1 MPRYDDDL
9 SAYISGLFADEDDA
23 LATTGDRA
31 AAAGLPAISIAAEE
45 GAFLKLLTR
54 MSGGGRV
61 IEIGTL
67 GGYSGTWIAGG
78 LADNGRLWT
87 LELEDAHAAVAQNT
101 FERTGVAGRIE
112 IIVGNAIES
121 LARLIEF
128 GPFDMVFIDADK
140 QSYRIYYEW
149 AVANLRPGGIVAAHN
164 AFRAKGVLDPDNPD
178 QDTQAIRRLTEA
190 VAEDD
195 RVDASIFPAGD
206 GMLIAVKK

>member
-9 SAYISGLFADEDDA
+9 SAYINRLFAQEDDA
-23 LATTGDRA
+23 LSTTGARA
-31 AAAGLPAISIAAEE
+31 ETAGLPAISIAPEE

-54 MSGGGRV
+54 MSGGRRV
-61 IEIGTL
+61 VEIGTL
-67 GGYSGTWIAGG
+67 GGYSGTWIARG
-78 LADNGRLWT
+78 LAKAGKLWT
-87 LELEDAHAAVAQNT
+87 LELEAAHAAVAQDT
-101 FERTGVAGRIE
+101 FERTGVANHIE
-112 IIVGNAIES
+112 ILVGNAIES

-140 QSYRIYYEW
+140 QSYPTYYEW

-178 QDTQAIRRLTEA
+178 QDTQAIRRLTAA

-206 GMLIAVKK
+206 GMLVAVKR